1 MRALL
6 VAALLLPSV
15 ARADPSGGRVT
26 GRVVIVKDG
35 KPVAPPADQPAYV
48 YLSALPPARRKGH
61 PGDRR
66 TERIT
71 QRAEQ
76 FEPQILVIPV
86 GSTVVFPNDDY
97 KEHNVFS
104 PTAEDQF
111 DLGRYNHG
119 QGKSHKFD
127 DPAEIDVYCDIHKSM
142 WAKVKVVDSAWI
154 ARVTDGEFTLTGVP
168 PGSYKVV
175 GWLPDNREVKSDP
188 ITVSV
193 GATIR
198 LADPLHLQASTPK
211 ATHTRRD
218 GSPYPPY

>member
-1 MRALL
+1 MRALV
-6 VAALLLPSV
+6 VALLLLPSV
-15 ARADPSGGRVT
+15 SRAAPPGGTVT

-35 KPVAPPADQPAYV
+35 KPVAADQPAYV
-48 YLSALPPARRKGH
+48 YLTAVPPPRRAAH
-61 PGDRR
+61 PGDKV

-76 FEPQILVIPV
+76 FEPQILVVPV
-86 GSTVVFPNDDY
+86 GATVIFPNDDY

-119 QGKSHKFD
+119 SGKRHKFD
-127 DPAEIDVYCDIHKSM
+127 DVAEIDVYCDIHKAM

-154 ARVTDGEFTLTGVP
+154 ARVTDGGFTLTDVP

-188 ITVSV
+188 ITVTA
-193 GATIR
+193 GATTR
-198 LADPLHLQASTPK
+198 LADPLHLQAGKPRV
-211 ATHTRRD
+211 THTRRD